1 VLRDLQTKFGESRQV
16 AIRRIPLFHVDA
28 FTDRPFAG
36 NPAAV
41 ALLPEGPWPAE
52 SWMQDVGAEMNLSE
66 TAFVKPG
73 GKGAFDLRWFTPA
86 KEVELCG
93 HATLAS
99 AHVLWQEGVLKPDQ
113 PAAFA
118 TCSGTLTCRRG
129 KDGITLDFPDQSA
142 SSCTAPAG
150 LFEAFG
156 AKPSALLRNRM
167 DYMLV
172 FPDEAAV
179 RALRPLSRAPALQD
193 PVRGFIA
200 TAPSSDPAFDYVCRY
215 FAPAYGIDEDPVT
228 GSIQCAL
235 GPHWSERLGKAELR
249 GRQVSRRGGVF
260 KIRPDGKRVHIT
272 GQAVTT
278 ARGELV
284 AAPA

>member
-1 VLRDLQTKFGESRQV
+1 VPIRQ
-16 AIRRIPLFHVDA
+16 IPLFHVDA

-41 ALLPEGPWPAE
+41 ALLPEGAWPPEA
-52 SWMQDVGAEMNLSE
+52 WMQDVGAEMNLSE
-66 TAFVKPG
+66 TAFVKPD
-73 GKGAFDLRWFTPA
+73 GKGAFGLRWFTPA

-99 AHVLWQEGVLKPDQ
+99 AHVLWEQGILGPGQ
-113 PAAFA
+113 PASFQ
-118 TCSGTLTCRRG
+118 TLSGTLTCRRG
-129 KDGITLDFPDQSA
+129 DGGIALDFPDGSA
-142 SSCTAPAG
+142 APCDAPPG

-156 AKPSALLRNRM
+156 VKPVPLLRNRM
-167 DYMLV
+167 DYLLV

-200 TAPSSDPAFDYVCRY
+200 TAPSSDPAYDYVCRY

-235 GPHWSERLGKAELR
+235 GPYWAKRLGKAELV

-260 KIRPDGKRVHIT
+260 RVRPEGKRVRIT

-284 AAPA
+284 ALPALAKMAQA

>member
-1 VLRDLQTKFGESRQV
+1 MASRSV
-16 AIRRIPLFHVDA
+16 PLFHVDA

-41 ALLPEGPWPAE
+41 ALLPPGAWPPDA
-52 SWMQDVGAEMNLSE
+52 WMQDVGTEMNLSE
-66 TAFVKPG
+66 TAFVKPD
-73 GKGAFDLRWFTPA
+73 GKGGFGLRWFTPA
-86 KEVELCG
+86 KEVDLCG

-99 AHVLWQEGVLKPDQ
+99 AHVLWQEGALRPDQ
-113 PAAFA
+113 PASF
-118 TCSGTLTCRRG
+118 TTLSGALSCKRDA
-129 KDGITLDFPDQSA
+129 DGSITLDFPREAA
-142 SSCTAPAG
+142 SPCDAPPG

-156 AKPSALLRNRM
+156 TAPVPLFRNRL

-172 FPDEAAV
+172 FPAEAAV
-179 RALRPLSRAPALQD
+179 RALRPLAREPVLQD

-235 GPHWSERLGKAELR
+235 GPYWAQRLGKAELR

-260 KIRPDGKRVHIT
+260 RVRPDGGRVHIG

-284 AAPA
+284 A

>member
-1 VLRDLQTKFGESRQV
+1 M
-16 AIRRIPLFHVDA
+16 FHVDA
-28 FTDRPFAG
+28 FTDAAFSG
-36 NPAAV
+36 NAAAV
-41 ALLPEGPWPAE
+41 ALLPEGAWPAD
-52 SWMQDVGAEMNLSE
+52 SWMQAMGSEMNLSE
-66 TAFVKPG
+66 TAFVKPD
-73 GKGAFDLRWFTPA
+73 GKGAFGLRWFTPT

-99 AHVLWQEGVLKPDQ
+99 AHVLWEERVLKPEQ
-113 PAAFA
+113 AASFA

-129 KDGITLDFPDQSA
+129 KDGITLDFPDESA
-142 SSCTAPAG
+142 QPCPAPRG

-156 AKPSALLRNRM
+156 TKEVPVLRNRM
-167 DYMLV
+167 DYLLV

-179 RALRPLSRAPALQD
+179 RALSPLAKAPALQD

-215 FAPAYGIDEDPVT
+215 FAPAYGIDEDPAT

-235 GPHWSERLGKAELR
+235 GPYWAKRLGKKELAA
-249 GRQVSRRGGVF
+249 RQASRRGGSFRV
-260 KIRPDGKRVHIT
+260 RPDGARVHIT

-278 ARGELV
+278 ARGEL
-284 AAPA
+284 APAALPPS

>member
-1 VLRDLQTKFGESRQV
+1 M

-41 ALLPEGPWPAE
+41 VLLPDGPWPAE
-52 SWMQDVGAEMNLSE
+52 PWMQDVGAEMNLSE
-66 TAFVKPG
+66 TAFVKPE
-73 GKGAFDLRWFTPA
+73 GAGFGLRWFTPA

-113 PAAFA
+113 PASFA
-118 TCSGTLTCRRG
+118 TRSGTLTCRRG
-129 KDGITLDFPDQSA
+129 KDGIALDFPDESA
-142 SSCTAPAG
+142 SPCAAPAG
-150 LFEAFG
+150 LFEALG
-156 AKPSALLRNRM
+156 TTPVPLLRNRM
-167 DYMLV
+167 DYLLA

-179 RALRPLSRAPALQD
+179 RALRPLAKAPALQD

-235 GPHWSERLGKAELR
+235 GPYWSKRLGKKELR
-249 GRQVSRRGGVF
+249 GRQVSRRGGAFTV
-260 KIRPDGKRVHIT
+260 RPDGARVHIT

-284 AAPA
+284 A

>member
-1 VLRDLQTKFGESRQV
+1 M
-16 AIRRIPLFHVDA
+16 AIRPIPLFHVDA
-28 FTDRPFAG
+28 FTDKPFAG

-41 ALLPEGPWPAE
+41 ALLAEGSWPSDA
-52 SWMQDVGAEMNLSE
+52 WMQDVGAEMNLSE
-66 TAFVKPG
+66 TAFVKPD
-73 GKGAFDLRWFTPA
+73 GKGGFGLRWFTPA

-99 AHVLWQEGVLKPDQ
+99 AHVLWEQGILKPEQTASFDS
-113 PAAFA
+113 
-118 TCSGTLTCRRG
+118 CSGPLACRRG
-129 KDGITLDFPDQSA
+129 KDGITLDFPDQSVA
-142 SSCTAPAG
+142 PCDAPAG

-156 AKPSALLRNRM
+156 TKPVPALRNHI
-167 DYMLV
+167 DHMLV

-179 RALRPLSRAPALQD
+179 RALRPLSQAPAVQD
-193 PVRGFIA
+193 PMRGFIA

-235 GPHWSERLGKAELR
+235 GPYWAKRLGKAELR

-260 KIRPDGKRVHIT
+260 KVRPDGKRVHIT
-272 GQAVTT
+272 GHAVTT

-284 AAPA
+284 A